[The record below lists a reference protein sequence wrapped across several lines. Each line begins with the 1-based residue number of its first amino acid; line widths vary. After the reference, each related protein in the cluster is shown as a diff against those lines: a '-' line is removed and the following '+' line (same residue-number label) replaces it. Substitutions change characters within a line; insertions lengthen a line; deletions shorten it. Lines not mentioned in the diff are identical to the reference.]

1 MANASDYLRT
11 DIGAKF
17 LNRQTGAA
25 LPITL
30 YAAAIVGNM
39 TSDGTGGAE
48 VSTGGG
54 TLYARVEILAND
66 FTETPASSGIFIN
79 QTAIDFPVAGTA
91 WGSVESIGVYDV
103 ATAGTGNLIFFDDL
117 TGGAVSVTT
126 GITLTIP
133 AGSLVVTIA

>member
-11 DIGAKF
+11 DIGDKF

-39 TSDGTGGAE
+39 TSDGTGGTE
-48 VSTGGG
+48 VSTGG

-66 FTETPASSGIFIN
+66 FTETPAGTFTN

-91 WGSVESIGVYDV
+91 WGSVESIGVYDA

-126 GITLTIP
+126 GVTLSIP
-133 AGSLVVTIA
+133 VGSLVVNIA

>member
-39 TSDGTGGAE
+39 TSDGTGGTE
-48 VSTGGG
+48 VPTGG

-91 WGSVESIGVYDV
+91 WGSVESVGVYDA
-103 ATAGTGNLIFFDDL
+103 ATVGNLIFFDDL